1 VRFWDTSALLPLF
14 VAEAHSA
21 RVRGWLRRDP
31 VVVVWAL
38 SRVELLS
45 ALARRER
52 EEPSVARGLLRAR
65 QRALAAWEE
74 WSEVVALE
82 PVRRQAERLVSVHP
96 LRAADALQLGAA
108 LVVTDLD
115 PAGLEFVTF
124 DERLALAALKEGFS
138 VLGA

>member
-14 VAEAHSA
+14 VAEAHSTRA
-21 RVRGWLRRDP
+21 RRWLRRDP
-31 VVVVWAL
+31 VVVVWSL
-38 SRVELLS
+38 TRVELLS

-52 EEPSVARGLLRAR
+52 EEPGVARGLLRAR
-65 QRALAAWEE
+65 QRAIAAWDE
-74 WSEVVALE
+74 WTEVIALE
-82 PVRRQAERLVSVHP
+82 PVRRQAERLVAVHP

-108 LVVTDLD
+108 LVAADLD
-115 PAGLEFVTF
+115 PAGLELVTF

>member
-1 VRFWDTSALLPLF
+1 MRFWDTSALLPLF
-14 VAEAHSA
+14 VAEAYSA

-52 EEPSVARGLLRAR
+52 EEPSAARGLLRAR

-82 PVRRQAERLVSVHP
+82 PVRRQAERLVAVHP

-108 LVVTDLD
+108 LLVTDLD

-138 VLGA
+138 VLGV

>member
-1 VRFWDTSALLPLF
+1 MRFWDTSALLPLF
-14 VAEAHSA
+14 VAEKESRRA
-21 RVRGWLRRDP
+21 RAWLRRDP
-31 VVVVWAL
+31 VVLVWTL

-52 EEPSVARGLLRAR
+52 KEPSAARGLVRAR
-65 QRALAAWEE
+65 AQVLAAWEE
-74 WSEVVALE
+74 WSEIVALE

-108 LVVTDLD
+108 LVATDLD
-115 PAGLEFVTF
+115 PAGLGFATF
-124 DERLALAALKEGFS
+124 DERLATAALKEGFA

>member
-1 VRFWDTSALLPLF
+1 MRFWDTSALLPLF

-52 EEPSVARGLLRAR
+52 EEPAVARGLLRAR
-65 QRALAAWEE
+65 QRARAAWEE

-115 PAGLEFVTF
+115 PAGFELVTF

>member
-14 VAEAHSA
+14 VAEKESA
-21 RVRGWLRRDP
+21 RARSWLRRDP
-31 VVVVWAL
+31 VVVVWTL
-38 SRVELLS
+38 TRVEVLS

-52 EEPSVARGLLRAR
+52 EEPSSARALIRAR
-65 QRALAAWEE
+65 TRMLAAWEE
-74 WSEVVALE
+74 WSEIVALE

-108 LVVTDLD
+108 MVATDLD
-115 PAGLEFVTF
+115 PGGLELVTF
-124 DERLALAALKEGFS
+124 DERLATAALKEGFS

>member
-1 VRFWDTSALLPLF
+1 MRFWDTSALLPLF
-14 VAEAHSA
+14 VAEPSSA
-21 RVRGWLRRDP
+21 RVRSWLRRDP

-52 EEPSVARGLLRAR
+52 EEPPAARSLLRAR
-65 QRALAAWEE
+65 QRALAAWRE
-74 WSEVVALE
+74 WSEIVALE
-82 PVRRQAERLVSVHP
+82 PVRRQAERLVAVHP
-96 LRAADALQLGAA
+96 LRAADALQLAAA
-108 LVVTDLD
+108 LVATNLD
-115 PAGLEFVTF
+115 PAGFEFVTL

>member
-1 VRFWDTSALLPLF
+1 MRFWDTSALLPLF
-14 VAEAHSA
+14 VAEKESRRA
-21 RVRGWLRRDP
+21 RSWLRRDP
-31 VVVVWAL
+31 VVLVWTL

-52 EEPSVARGLLRAR
+52 KEPSAARGLVRAR
-65 QRALAAWEE
+65 AQVLAAWEE
-74 WSEVVALE
+74 WSEIVALE

-108 LVVTDLD
+108 LVATDLD
-115 PAGLEFVTF
+115 PAGLGFATF
-124 DERLALAALKEGFS
+124 DERLATAALKEGFA